1 MILAQPGQ
9 SGDFGALLLERSY
22 DMDKAV
28 LEPNVSETLT
38 MPLYLLS
45 CVAENLR
52 FHAKD
57 LSERA
62 NELPAL
68 HVGVRVFTLGL
79 RGLTHHILR

>member
-1 MILAQPGQ
+1 
-9 SGDFGALLLERSY
+9 
-22 DMDKAV
+22 MDKAV
-28 LEPNVSETLT
+28 FEPKCLRDPN
-38 MPLYLLS
+38 PCPLLS